1 MVVFSVTNLVIFAS
15 MRLSKI
21 KLAGFKSFVDPTTI
35 HVPSNLVG
43 IIGPNG
49 CGKSNVIDAVRWVM
63 GESSAKNLRGD
74 SMSDV
79 IFNGSN
85 GRKPVGTASIE
96 LAFDNSDGTIGGQYA
111 GYNEIS
117 IRRQVSRDGTSNYF
131 LNNARC
137 RRRDITDIFL
147 GTGLGPR
154 SYSIIEQGTISRLI
168 EAKPEDL
175 RAFLEEAAGIS
186 KYKERRRE
194 TENRIKHT
202 RENLDRLNDLLEE
215 IEKQLEKLKRQSRAA
230 ERYKEL
236 KEEEREVKAQLLAL
250 RYSAMHEQ
258 CSRRE
263 QEIQERELA
272 MQAELAAQRNVEA
285 ELEKLREALVEANE
299 SFNTVQGRFYKL
311 GADVARV
318 EQAIKHNKESRQQQQ
333 QELFRA
339 EQTLDEIGEH
349 IRLDS
354 ARLEELAHSIE
365 TIEPELAAARERTE
379 QSTVALCEAEEAM
392 QEWQRGWDEFNRR
405 MAERSQSAQVE
416 RTRLDHI
423 DRQLQQLD
431 QRLQR
436 MDQERESLSSQS
448 LESELEQLAN
458 ESTTQET
465 AVAGIQMQQDEV
477 GRRITETRAG
487 MVQQEREFSALQS
500 QHHDTRGRLASLQT
514 LQHAALGQQSGN
526 ISGWLTGQGLQSAP
540 RLAQEIQVESG
551 WERAVE
557 TALGGYLEA
566 VCVAGLDNAEHL
578 LGGLTQGTVTL
589 FDTGSTAPA
598 AQHDKGMTLV
608 SKVSA
613 PWSMDGL
620 LDGIYAVESLAEA
633 LAMRAALDA
642 HESVITRDGV
652 WVGRSWLRVAR
663 DSDEKAGV
671 LEREREINELT
682 VQTEAQAG
690 NIDILRQSIAK
701 ARESLGEAEAERE
714 RLQGEYNQAHRL
726 ASDLRA
732 RFAACESRLEQQR
745 KRHENVTRES
755 EELRTQK
762 ASDAEEHA
770 SAQSRLQEAL
780 QATEALTQEREERTR
795 RQQQLSSVLTEVR
808 ERARNDQQQVHELA
822 LRAES
827 MRTARATT
835 QQSLARMREQ
845 IQQLSGRRDE
855 LNSALGHGNTPLVE
869 LEAELESQLT
879 RRLEAEGELD
889 RRAQAGG
896 RHRARHPR
904 IRPGTDS
911 QGAFGCQRSASRSTR
926 IAWPGRKSRCAAT
939 PCWNRSTTSGF
950 ACQMLL
956 EQLDES
962 ASIEVWAERA
972 EKLEQRIQRLGPI
985 NLAAIEEYEEES
997 KRKVYLDAQHADLIE
1012 ALQTLENAIGKIDRE
1027 TRTRFKE
1034 TFDKVNEGMQENF
1047 PTLFGGGHAYLE
1059 LTGEDLLDTG
1069 VTVMARPPGKR
1080 NSTIHLLSGGEK
1092 ALTAIALVFAI
1103 FRLNPSPFCMLDE
1116 VDAPLDDANVGRY
1129 CDMVRKMSEHVQ
1141 FIFISHNKITM
1152 EMANQ
1157 LTGVTMHEPG
1167 VSRLVAVDIDEAV
1180 QMVAV

>member
-1 MVVFSVTNLVIFAS
+1 MVVFPGANLVILAS

-63 GESSAKNLRGD
+63 GESSAKHLRGD
-74 SMSDV
+74 SMADV

-131 LNNARC
+131 LNNTRC

-230 ERYKEL
+230 ARYKEL

-258 CSRRE
+258 TSERE
-263 QEIQERELA
+263 RQIQERELA

-299 SFNTVQGRFYKL
+299 AFNTVQGHYYKL

-318 EQAIKHNKESRQQQQ
+318 EQAIKHNKDSRQQQQ

-354 ARLEELAHSIE
+354 TRLEELAQNIE
-365 TIEPELAAARERTE
+365 TIEPELVAARERAE
-379 QSTVALCEAEEAM
+379 QSTVALREAEEAM
-392 QEWQRGWDEFNRR
+392 HDWQQGWDEFNRR

-423 DRQLQQLD
+423 DRQMQQLE

-436 MDQERESLSSQS
+436 MDQERESLNSES
-448 LESELEQLAN
+448 LETELEQLAN
-458 ESTTQET
+458 ESAGQET
-465 AVAGIQMQQDEV
+465 VVAGIQVQQDDV
-477 GRRITETRAG
+477 GRRITDIRSG
-487 MVQQEREFSALQS
+487 LVQQEREFSALQS
-500 QHHDTRGRLASLQT
+500 LHHDTRGRLASLQT

-551 WERAVE
+551 WEHAVE

-566 VCVAGLDNAEHL
+566 VCVSGLDNAEHL

-589 FDTGSTAPA
+589 FDTGSAGSGTRYDKGTPLVGKVTAPW
-598 AQHDKGMTLV
+598 G
-608 SKVSA
+608 
-613 PWSMDGL
+613 MDGL
-620 LDGIYAVESLAEA
+620 LDGIYAVESLSEA
-633 LAMRAALDA
+633 LAMRATLAA
-642 HESVITRDGV
+642 HESVMTRDGV
-652 WVGRSWLRVAR
+652 WIGRSWLRVAR

-671 LEREREINELT
+671 LEREREINELSA
-682 VQTEAQAG
+682 QTEAQAG
-690 NIDILRQSIAK
+690 NIDVLRQSIAR
-701 ARESLGEAEAERE
+701 ARESLDEAEADRE
-714 RLQGEYNQAHRL
+714 RLQAEYSQTHRL

-745 KRHENVTRES
+745 NRHENVTRES
-755 EELRTQK
+755 EELLTQK
-762 ASDAEEHA
+762 ASEAEEHA
-770 SAQSRLQEAL
+770 SAHTRLQEAL

-795 RQQQLSSVLTEVR
+795 QQQQLSSVLNEVR

-827 MRTARATT
+827 MRTARETT
-835 QQSLARMREQ
+835 QQALVRMRDQ
-845 IQQLSGRRDE
+845 IQQLTGRRDE
-855 LNSALGHGNTPLVE
+855 LNSALGQGNTPLVE
-869 LEAELESQLT
+869 LEAELEAMLT
-879 RRLEAEGELD
+879 RRLEAEGELTT
-889 RRAQAGG
+889 
-896 RHRARHPR
+896 ARKRVEDIEHGIRESDQER
-904 IRPGTDS
+904 IRKERTV
-911 QGAFGCQRSASRSTR
+911 ATQREQIDRDRMAWQEIKVRSDTLLEQ
-926 IAWPGRKSRCAAT
+926 I
-939 PCWNRSTTSGF
+939 NESGF

-972 EKLEQRIQRLGPI
+972 EKLELRIQRLGPI

-1116 VDAPLDDANVGRY
+1116 VDAPLDDANVARY

-1167 VSRLVAVDIDEAV
+1167 VSRLVAVDIDAAV
-1180 QMVAV
+1180 EMVAV